1 VDTYAGPEWA
11 VDGGIEIRGQEDLK
25 FTVSVVE
32 CGEEGEALGES
43 LTDAL
48 EVFQFAEEDGDEFVA
63 PDVFGERCAM
73 KTSASSNNTTASHSV
88 AISKTFLIF
97 LPEVEASIPKSS
109 ACK

>member
-1 VDTYAGPEWA
+1 MDIYAGPECA

-63 PDVFGERCAM
+63 PDVFW
-73 KTSASSNNTTASHSV
+73 
-88 AISKTFLIF
+88 
-97 LPEVEASIPKSS
+97 
-109 ACK
+109 